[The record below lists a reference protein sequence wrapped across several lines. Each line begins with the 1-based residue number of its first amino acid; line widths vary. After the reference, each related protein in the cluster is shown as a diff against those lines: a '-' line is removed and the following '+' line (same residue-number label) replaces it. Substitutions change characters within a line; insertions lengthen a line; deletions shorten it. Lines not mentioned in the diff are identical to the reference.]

1 MALARLLFRVLLIL
15 LILLVVI
22 GLMLP
27 SKALVER
34 SIEID
39 APPQTVFAQINSLRN
54 FHAWSPWT
62 AMDPNTSY
70 SFEGAETGVGARMLW
85 SSTQAEVG
93 GGSMEI
99 VRSEPPLEVEARLNF
114 GGKGQGIATFLLAPQ
129 VNGHTTVTWRFE
141 TDFGWDLFGRYLGLM
156 FDGMIGTTYAR
167 GLRTLKQ
174 RVEAM

>member
-34 SIEID
+34 RIEID
-39 APPQTVFAQINSLRN
+39 ASPETIFSQINNLRN

-62 AMDPNTSY
+62 AMDPDTHY
-70 SFEGAETGVGARMLW
+70 GFEGPQAGVGARMLW
-85 SSTQAEVG
+85 SSSQTDAG
-93 GGSMEI
+93 DGSMEI
-99 VRSEPPLEVEARLNF
+99 VRSEPPREVEARLNF
-114 GGKGQGIATFLLAPQ
+114 GGKGHGIATFLLAPQ
-129 VNGHTTVTWRFE
+129 TNGHTTVTWRFE

-156 FDGMIGTTYAR
+156 FDGMIGITYAK
-167 GLRTLKQ
+167 GLQTLKQ